1 MVEKGNGVCFS
12 MMRMLGRLM
21 ISWFVRAIKRL
32 SQGLSIGRVSN
43 HLLPLGPL

>member
-12 MMRMLGRLM
+12 MMRM

-32 SQGLSIGRVSN
+32 SQGLYRKGF
-43 HLLPLGPL
+43 